1 MTDLE
6 YVVIVLTCTIH
17 KFIFII
23 LNLISF
29 SKGLPQ
35 EVKFCIILSC
45 TLNFT
50 CQVLSLAFFISNNV
64 LLFCI

>member
-1 MTDLE
+1 MSNLE
-6 YVVIVLTCTIH
+6 YVIIIILTCTIFT
-17 KFIFII
+17 FIFII
-23 LNLISF
+23 LNLISV

-50 CQVLSLAFFISNNV
+50 CQVLSLAFSFSV
-64 LLFCI
+64 LPI